1 MLIVRDIAR
10 TNARISWPLYSRSKQ
25 GYVSQSGEINGITT
39 GEFAAYYIVWTL
51 VRNMNVVFGGPYWE
65 WRIREGYLSGQLLRP
80 LHPLHYDIA
89 WFAGRWVGSGLG
101 GETEETWSAPA
112 GGAMMGMFRLVKGGT
127 VVFYE
132 FLTLVERE
140 GSLLLKL
147 KHFNADLTG
156 WEEKGAFVTFRLIET
171 TPAELRFDGLTFR
184 RIAPDRVDIFL
195 ALRNRQDGTV
205 REEAFSMIRTRASD

>member
-1 MLIVRDIAR
+1 MPAAVLIALLAVQPLTANTFTSPAGSPGARATIAD
-10 TNARISWPLYSRSKQ
+10 L
-25 GYVSQSGEINGITT
+25 
-39 GEFAAYYIVWTL
+39 
-51 VRNMNVVFGGPYWE
+51 
-65 WRIREGYLSGQLLRP
+65 
-80 LHPLHYDIA
+80 A
-89 WFAGRWVGSGLG
+89 WLAGRWTGSGLG

-184 RIAPDRVDIFL
+184 RTAPDRVDIFL

>member
-1 MLIVRDIAR
+1 MMPAVLLALLAIQPLTSNTFTAPAGSPGAR
-10 TNARISWPLYSRSKQ
+10 ATID
-25 GYVSQSGEINGITT
+25 
-39 GEFAAYYIVWTL
+39 
-51 VRNMNVVFGGPYWE
+51 
-65 WRIREGYLSGQLLRP
+65 
-80 LHPLHYDIA
+80 DIA
-89 WFAGRWVGSGLG
+89 WLAGRWIGSGLG

-132 FLTLVERE
+132 FLTLVEHE
-140 GSLLLKL
+140 GGLLLKV

-156 WEEKGAFVTFRLIET
+156 WEEKGDFVTFRLIET

-195 ALRNRQDGTV
+195 ALRNRQAGTV